1 MAMKDTV
8 RGVLPP
14 TARSFDARYGK
25 MENQLTQVVSATD
38 DITRRLQ
45 ALEQRLAYFENLSY
59 ETTRAQRYANAEYLR
74 LSHGSHAPGEKRI
87 LVAGWYGADNL
98 GDELMLRA
106 VLSHLPERALS
117 RTTVL
122 LWDNPTYERLSLDLR
137 VSTIHYPTTTWQLEA
152 LADAFDIVVWGGGA
166 ILDDRQFD
174 GNPENFNTGN
184 LFIRLNEM
192 MIARGKSVWCLG
204 LSSNATLEDEKYLSH
219 LAHIVAEARDFSIRD
234 PYSLATLTDN
244 GISSEQIW
252 RCHDLAL
259 ADKSLPDLQREIRLD
274 GPNEAEGTFT
284 LGFALFNDESLAGD
298 NARVVDAALDFFEKA
313 MPNASIKARLIPSLN
328 ENGFDEHLDELVQE
342 LCEHDREQIELAP
355 YIIDLRHSPLPSCDA
370 CVCYKYHAA
379 LIAGTLGIPFLAVSK
394 GDHPH
399 YKNKMRFLAELM
411 GTPES
416 FVESHDFAVHPEKA
430 LCVLAEL
437 AQAPRQLDPQVLED
451 AQSYLGDTC
460 GRIANE

>member
-1 MAMKDTV
+1 MEDQ
-8 RGVLPP
+8 L
-14 TARSFDARYGK
+14 ARLVSSADDA
-25 MENQLTQVVSATD
+25 
-38 DITRRLQ
+38 TRRTQ

-74 LSHGSHAPGEKRI
+74 LAQDRASSGEKRI

-98 GDELMLRA
+98 GDELILRA
-106 VLSHLPERALS
+106 ALSHLPEKAS
-117 RTTVL
+117 GRTTVL

-137 VSTIHYPTTTWQLEA
+137 VNTIHYPTTTWQLEA
-152 LADAFDIVVWGGGA
+152 LAAAFDIVVWGGGA

-174 GNPENFNTGN
+174 SNPVNFNMGN
-184 LFIRLNEM
+184 LFIRLSEM
-192 MIARGKSVWCLG
+192 MIARDKSVRCLG
-204 LSSNATLEDEKYLSH
+204 LSSNTTLEGGRYLSH
-219 LAHIVAEARDFSIRD
+219 LAHIVTESRDFSIRD
-234 PYSLATLTDN
+234 PYSLTTFTDN
-244 GISSEQIW
+244 GIPSEQIW

-274 GPNEAEGTFT
+274 GPNEAESTFT
-284 LGFALFNDESLAGD
+284 LGFALFNDDSLASN
-298 NARVVDAALDFFEKA
+298 NAHVVDATLDIFEKA
-313 MPNASIKARLIPSLN
+313 MPGSSIRARLIPSLN
-328 ENGFDEHLDELVQE
+328 ENGFDEHLYELVQE

-355 YIIDLRHSPLPSCDA
+355 YVIDLRHSPLLSCDA

-394 GDHPH
+394 GGHPH
-399 YKNKMRFLAELM
+399 YRNKMHFLTELM

-416 FVESHDFAVHPEKA
+416 FVESHDFAEHPERT
-430 LCVLAEL
+430 LGVLAEL
-437 AQAPRQLDPQVLED
+437 VQAPRQLDPQFLED